1 MVKHV
6 VKGPCS
12 SKMRCKVN
20 AGSPSVYKASR
31 DFEFFDLP
39 GGVTRSQTKRA
50 TICATP
56 RRSRPQIPS
65 AAGVKLLYSKPA
77 AGVKALR
84 DLAREQHEVGRV
96 RRAVA
101 VQVGG
106 AEGRFVK
113 SLVVGEEPLEKPQVG
128 GVDRA
133 GGVEVPR
140 DHDGVQ
146 RAVDHRGLVGLE
158 LSGGR
163 HHVLCVD
170 LHVGRRKRIAQ
181 PRSRHAHGKETV

>member
-65 AAGVKLLYSKPA
+65 AASVKLLYSKPA

-84 DLAREQHEVGRV
+84 DLAREQHC
-96 RRAVA
+96 RATI
-101 VQVGG
+101 QIG
-106 AEGRFVK
+106 
-113 SLVVGEEPLEKPQVG
+113 
-128 GVDRA
+128 
-133 GGVEVPR
+133 
-140 DHDGVQ
+140 Q
-146 RAVDHRGLVGLE
+146 R
-158 LSGGR
+158 
-163 HHVLCVD
+163 
-170 LHVGRRKRIAQ
+170 
-181 PRSRHAHGKETV
+181 GKEREKKVEGQSLHRV